1 MEADRTLT
9 GHEEGV
15 VLVSGRMLLRLEQG
29 VKVPEGTLNEVVGG
43 HLAEAE
49 EERGGGYFI
58 LWQYEIRR
66 E

>member
-49 EERGGGYFI
+49 EERGGG
-58 LWQYEIRR
+58 
-66 E
+66 